1 MKKYLYFILAISML
15 LPLYVSAKQYKG
27 GELRTKESY
36 TYGRFEVCYKSS
48 AGCGQTST
56 FFTYHDFTSDWIN
69 NWNELDIEILGRYT
83 DDIQFNAITPGRSN
97 HVHHH
102 WVDFNPSLDFHTYAI
117 EWTPDYV
124 AWFID
129 GEEAYRQTGEHVS
142 TLDKPQ
148 KIMMNIWN
156 PVYEG
161 WVGSWDNRILPL
173 FAYYDW
179 VSYASYTP
187 GEGNTGTN
195 NEFKLEWTDNFNT
208 WDQSRWDKATHTF
221 EGNNCDFLPENI
233 VFRDGMMILCLT
245 DNENTGYV
253 DHNPP
258 AVLWARA
265 YGDTVEVV
273 FSEDVEET
281 SAEKTSNY
289 AISGVTVSEAK
300 LQSNNRTVK
309 LTVSDL
315 DFDSQYNLVVLGI
328 KDKSE
333 TPNNLIGQVVSIVMS
348 SPLPFP
354 VKINVGGFTYNDY
367 LSDQEW
373 SENVEYG
380 YLDGEA
386 AEHSNQQIQ
395 GTEEDQI
402 YRTEHRGIVGYKV
415 RVPNGVYKVTLM
427 MAENY
432 FNEDG
437 SRVFDINIEGNYIA
451 RNIDI
456 FQEVGANA
464 AFNIVVDSVNVADQ
478 TLDIHFG
485 AIKDNALLNGLIVEA
500 ISADIHEENNILP
513 NKFYLEQNHPNPFN
527 SFTTIEYGLAESSF
541 VSMRVYDIC
550 GREIESLIHKSQRA
564 GVYEVTWQ
572 THLSSG
578 IYFYKIEVVSKHRI
592 FTEIKK
598 MLLIK

>member
-1 MKKYLYFILAISML
+1 
-15 LPLYVSAKQYKG
+15 
-27 GELRTKESY
+27 
-36 TYGRFEVCYKSS
+36 
-48 AGCGQTST
+48 
-56 FFTYHDFTSDWIN
+56 
-69 NWNELDIEILGRYT
+69 
-83 DDIQFNAITPGRSN
+83 
-97 HVHHH
+97 
-102 WVDFNPSLDFHTYAI
+102 
-117 EWTPDYV
+117 
-124 AWFID
+124 
-129 GEEAYRQTGEHVS
+129 
-142 TLDKPQ
+142 
-148 KIMMNIWN
+148 
-156 PVYEG
+156 
-161 WVGSWDNRILPL
+161 
-173 FAYYDW
+173 
-179 VSYASYTP
+179 
-187 GEGNTGTN
+187 
-195 NEFKLEWTDNFNT
+195 
-208 WDQSRWDKATHTF
+208 
-221 EGNNCDFLPENI
+221 
-233 VFRDGMMILCLT
+233 
-245 DNENTGYV
+245 
-253 DHNPP
+253 
-258 AVLWARA
+258 
-265 YGDTVEVV
+265 
-273 FSEDVEET
+273 
-281 SAEKTSNY
+281 
-289 AISGVTVSEAK
+289 
-300 LQSNNRTVK
+300 
-309 LTVSDL
+309 
-315 DFDSQYNLVVLGI
+315 
-328 KDKSE
+328 
-333 TPNNLIGQVVSIVMS
+333 MS

-402 YRTEHRGIVGYKV
+402 YRTEHRGIIGYKV